1 MDFQDEELPRR
12 ALRAGRRS
20 NLKSSLCIPRLGGK
34 NTSNTNTNSNG
45 ANNSS
50 NNNWLSPM
58 SLLERF
64 REAVFRLI
72 MLSAFSK
79 VTHHDDQSFTGSST
93 HLHHQQQ
100 QRPNNYYYKYPP
112 DQHHSQDV
120 ADCIE
125 FIKKKS
131 ASSNNNNDDETSNS
145 RDSNSS
151 TSTDLHEDQHVHSIE
166 EAVSAWPPAISARRR
181 TLQEGGDVGEGTT
194 VSPLPSSLDGGGRRQ
209 SCRSYCPVVG
219 SPLGGPPPPSKV
231 LAKEKA
237 TTLASTEA
245 GQRLRPSSKS
255 PEGGG
260 GRGRGGERELP
271 PTRLTGQGLV
281 DPEPVNQGL
290 ALHIDLRS

>member
-50 NNNWLSPM
+50 NNNWLSPK

-112 DQHHSQDV
+112 NQHHSQDV

-131 ASSNNNNDDETSNS
+131 ASLNNNNDNETSNS

-166 EAVSAWPPAISARRR
+166 EAVSAWP
-181 TLQEGGDVGEGTT
+181 VM
-194 VSPLPSSLDGGGRRQ
+194 
-209 SCRSYCPVVG
+209 
-219 SPLGGPPPPSKV
+219 
-231 LAKEKA
+231 
-237 TTLASTEA
+237 
-245 GQRLRPSSKS
+245 
-255 PEGGG
+255 
-260 GRGRGGERELP
+260 
-271 PTRLTGQGLV
+271 
-281 DPEPVNQGL
+281 
-290 ALHIDLRS
+290 